1 MNNLMIV
8 LRLIHI
14 VGGMFWIGSTLLMVL
29 FILPSVHATTE
40 SGQKFLAH
48 FLIKTH
54 YGRLLGLSAILTMLA
69 GASLYWIDSAGF
81 TSNWTRSG
89 PGWGFGIGGIL
100 GIVGF
105 ISGNRFGNNIM
116 TFGRTAAQIEG
127 TPTVEQKAIME
138 IAQKPLRTL
147 GAISTFS
154 LMFALICMATAR
166 YWRF

>member
-1 MNNLMIV
+1 MNTVMIV

-40 SGQKFLAH
+40 SGQKFLAL

-81 TSNWTRSG
+81 TSHWTRSG
-89 PGWGFGIGGIL
+89 PGLGFGIGGIL
-100 GIVGF
+100 GVIGF

-116 TFGRTAAQIEG
+116 TLGRTVVQIEG
-127 TPTVEQKAIME
+127 EPTVEQKASMDA
-138 IAQKPLRTL
+138 AQRPLRTL
-147 GAISTFS
+147 GAISTIALF
-154 LMFALICMATAR
+154 LALICMATAR